1 MVFHKVIPDGYLSL
15 RAAVEYVTRWR
26 ARDAV
31 AALAPEGF
39 AFFAT
44 LEAATRPRRVPL
56 PPAPLRLGAPR
67 IVEVAAPPAHPP
79 PHPNVPD
86 PSPLPEPLAARIK
99 EWSEAKRALDAAR
112 EAARVDLRQALIS
125 GKLIA
130 VALLPSGELVTM
142 RAAAWRARFLRVT
155 DERDERTWGD
165 ELLARADLALWC
177 GAPPEPEPA
186 ERPGDWPAPPLERM
200 RAEPLPASP
209 PEPALIASTGA
220 PGRPTSMHLIR
231 REHQRRLDAGEAH
244 ESLAD
249 EARYLATWF
258 AQQHPTAPQPTT
270 KTIANSVR
278 EAHRR
283 RATRPPKFSPEIPP
297 RN

>member
-1 MVFHKVIPDGYLSL
+1 MVFPDGYMSL
-15 RAAVEYVTRWR
+15 RGAVEYVTRWR
-26 ARDAV
+26 ARDA
-31 AALAPEGF
+31 AAKLTPEGVR
-39 AFFAT
+39 FFAAM
-44 LEAATRPRRVPL
+44 EAAMRPRRVPL

-79 PHPNVPD
+79 PHPNVPG
-86 PSPLPEPLAARIK
+86 PSLDEATKARIR

-142 RAAAWRARFLRVT
+142 RASDWRARFLRVT

-165 ELLARADLALWC
+165 ALLARADLARWC

-186 ERPGDWPAPPLERM
+186 ERPGDWPAPPPERM

-209 PEPALIASTGA
+209 PEPPKVYSREALRGWFLLRVRTWPPGDPPPTEVDDYEAAAAYFGQRPPRDAFRAARRDLA
-220 PGRPTSMHLIR
+220 PPCWLR
-231 REHQRRLDAGEAH
+231 RGPRRL
-244 ESLAD
+244 
-249 EARYLATWF
+249 R
-258 AQQHPTAPQPTT
+258 
-270 KTIANSVR
+270 N
-278 EAHRR
+278 
-283 RATRPPKFSPEIPP
+283 P

>member
-1 MVFHKVIPDGYLSL
+1 MVHKLAPDGYMSL
-15 RAAVEYVTRWR
+15 RGAVEYVTRWR

-31 AALAPEGF
+31 AKLTPE
-39 AFFAT
+39 ARKFFAA
-44 LEAATRPRRVPL
+44 LDAMDLSRNPRPVPL

-67 IVEVAAPPAHPP
+67 IVEVAAAPAHPP
-79 PHPNVPD
+79 PHPNVPG
-86 PSPLPEPLAARIK
+86 PSPLPEALAARIR
-99 EWSEAKRALDAAR
+99 EWFEAKRALDAAQ

-125 GKLIA
+125 GKLFA

-142 RAAAWRARFLRVT
+142 RAADWRARFLRV
-155 DERDERTWGD
+155 ENEHDERTWGD
-165 ELLARADLALWC
+165 ALLARADLARWC

-186 ERPGDWPAPPLERM
+186 ERPGDWPEPPPERM

-209 PEPALIASTGA
+209 PEPALIISSGA

-231 REHQRRLDAGEAH
+231 SEHRRRLDAGEAH

-249 EARYLATWF
+249 EARYLAAWL
-258 AQQHPTAPQPTT
+258 ARQHPAAPQPTP
-270 KTIANSVR
+270 KTVENAIR
-278 EAHRR
+278 EAHRQ
-283 RATRPPKFSPEIPP
+283 RATRPPKFSP

>member
-15 RAAVEYVTRWR
+15 RGAVEYVTRLR

-31 AALAPEGF
+31 ATLTPEGF
-39 AFFAT
+39 KFFAAM
-44 LEAATRPRRVPL
+44 EAAMRPRPAPL

-67 IVEVAAPPAHPP
+67 IVEVAAAPAHPP
-79 PHPNVPD
+79 PHPNVSD
-86 PSPLPEPLAARIK
+86 ASLDEATKARIK
-99 EWSEAKRALDAAR
+99 EWFEAKRALDAAR

-125 GKLIA
+125 GKLFA
-130 VALLPSGELVTM
+130 AALLPSGELVTM
-142 RAAAWRARFLRVT
+142 RASDWRARFLRVY
-155 DERDERTWGD
+155 DERDVTAWGD
-165 ELLARADLALWC
+165 DALLARADLARWC

-186 ERPGDWPAPPLERM
+186 ERPGDWPTPPPERM

-209 PEPALIASTGA
+209 PEPALIVSTGA
-220 PGRPTSMHLIR
+220 PGRPSAMHFIR
-231 REHQRRLDAGEAH
+231 AEHQRRLDKGEAH

-249 EARYLATWF
+249 EARYLAHWL
-258 AQQHPTAPQPTT
+258 AQHHPEAPRPTA
-270 KTIANSVR
+270 KTIENAIR
-278 EAHRR
+278 EAHRQ